1 MPIRSDNWT
10 IEEDCQLEELAGI
23 RSGSEIGE
31 IIGRSVGAVFA
42 RAHKLGISMRKE
54 GERHHLAKVTN
65 LHKQMIM
72 TLMDAGYTPKEIST
86 AFKEPLTISKST
98 IKDIEKGRR
107 SSLIH
112 KGEL

>member
-1 MPIRSDNWT
+1 MPIRSDSWT
-10 IEEDCQLEELAGI
+10 IEEDSLLAELAGI
-23 RSGSEIGE
+23 RSGREIGE
-31 IIGRSVGAVFA
+31 FIGRTTGSVFA
-42 RAHKLGISMRKE
+42 RAHKLGISMRKS

-72 TLMDAGYTPKEIST
+72 TLIDNGYTPKEIST

-107 SSLIH
+107 AL
-112 KGEL
+112 